1 MVARVAQRTALMTPS
16 PLVAV
21 EGRLARPR
29 VTPLDGVPSFG
40 REWTFRGVAGAR
52 LGKHCLA
59 TLTTSCIDVDAPH
72 RTCRWLPLSATRPS
86 SADLPAT
93 PPTPAILP
101 RPGYRPYP
109 RLHDRRA
116 IHAACWSIG
125 ALGIIGWLIVA
136 HEPFADFT
144 AAPALH
150 TTGII
155 LEHATQSAGEVRIAA
170 APPVA
175 PPLAA
180 APHTAPVATSAR
192 TSSPHGKAPDAQRVA
207 SASTSSPHRPNGP
220 RTTTA
225 RVRAAVS
232 SPAADSRLAA
242 RPPVT
247 HLASRAPV
255 RASLGPP
262 PPSRASHDDPLDNPL
277 TLIALA
283 NTLNA
288 ERPVRAA
295 NAPAAGFD
303 WTAQLS
309 HRRVTD
315 TFPR

>member
-1 MVARVAQRTALMTPS
+1 MVARVARRTALMTPS
-16 PLVAV
+16 PLVSV

-29 VTPLDGVPSFG
+29 VAPLDGVPPFG
-40 REWTFRGVAGAR
+40 GEWTFRGVAGAR

-72 RTCRWLPLSATRPS
+72 RACRWQPLSTTRPS

-93 PPTPAILP
+93 PPTPAVLP

-109 RLHDRRA
+109 RQHDRRA

-150 TTGII
+150 ASGIM
-155 LEHATQSAGEVRIAA
+155 LEHATQSAGEVRVAA

-180 APHTAPVATSAR
+180 APHTAPVATPAR
-192 TSSPHGKAPDAQRVA
+192 TSTPRGTAPDAQRVA
-207 SASTSSPHRPNGP
+207 SASTPPPHRPSGA

-225 RVRAAVS
+225 RVRAPAS

-247 HLASRAPV
+247 HLA
-255 RASLGPP
+255 
-262 PPSRASHDDPLDNPL
+262 SRASHDDPLDNPL

-288 ERPVRAA
+288 ERPARAT
-295 NAPAAGFD
+295 NAPAADFD

-315 TFPR
+315 TFTR